1 MLSSIVIA
9 FPLASAIFV
18 VLLAAIAL
26 LLSGIASIIL
36 GLRGRKN
43 QVQSGNTASRGSR
56 ALSMVA
62 EALAVAYLNKAFLKE
77 LF

>member
-1 MLSSIVIA
+1 MLSSIVVA

-18 VLLAAIAL
+18 VLVAAISL

-56 ALSMVA
+56 ALSVVA
-62 EALAVAYLNKAFLKE
+62 GALAIAYLNKDFLKE